1 MELTL
6 TTDDFIEL
14 LIELDALQHLF
25 NKWLDDDDCQSQ
37 QLEILRAMIAKK
49 IELRDQALAEFR
61 VAYPELDNFDWAKP
75 DLDA

>member
-6 TTDDFIEL
+6 TTDEFIEL

-25 NKWLDDDDCQSQ
+25 NNWLDDADCLDQ
-37 QLEILRAMIAKK
+37 QLDILRSMISKK
-49 IELRDQALAEFR
+49 IALRDQALAEFR
-61 VAYPELDNFDWAKP
+61 VAYPELDSFDWAKP